1 MFSIFK
7 PKPLG
12 STRFSDFIR
21 NASAAEKKR
30 VYTEV
35 LRKASE
41 RQNAVLARAV
51 ISSGKS
57 ELSAAI
63 GDGLAS
69 GPGKPADAVF
79 DRLEAKYRNLMGKRS
94 A

>member
-41 RQNAVLARAV
+41 RQNAVLA

-63 GDGLAS
+63 GDGLAN

-79 DRLEAKYRNLMGKRS
+79 DRLEAKYPNLMGKPS